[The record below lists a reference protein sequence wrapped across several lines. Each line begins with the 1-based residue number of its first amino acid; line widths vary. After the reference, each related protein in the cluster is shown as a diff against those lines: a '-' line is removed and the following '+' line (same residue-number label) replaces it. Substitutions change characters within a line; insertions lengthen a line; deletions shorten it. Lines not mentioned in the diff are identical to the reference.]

1 MVCRGEAEEGGESR
15 LAALR
20 AGIRFRFKSEGGAMS
35 KRDAEHKFYLVR
47 EDVLPEAMKK
57 TLEAK
62 ELIDRGRA
70 ESVWEAVKQV
80 DLSRSAFYKY
90 RDTIYPFH
98 KVVKERIITL
108 FFHLEDRSGTLSEL
122 LRLVAEYRGNILTI
136 HQTIPLQGRA
146 NVTLS
151 LNVSEMT
158 IDLDEMLSALKN
170 LDFID
175 TVEVLGSGG

>member
-1 MVCRGEAEEGGESR
+1 M
-15 LAALR
+15 
-20 AGIRFRFKSEGGAMS
+20 KSS
-35 KRDAEHKFYLVR
+35 KVDKKFYLVR

-62 ELIDRGRA
+62 EMIDRGKA
-70 ESVWEAVKQV
+70 ESVWDAVQRV

-90 RDTIYPFH
+90 RDTVFPFH
-98 KVVKERIITL
+98 TVVKERLITL

-122 LRLVAEYRGNILTI
+122 LSVVASAGCNILTI

-151 LNVSEMT
+151 LNTTEMGIE
-158 IDLDEMLSALKN
+158 IDELLTKLRRLEFVDK
-170 LDFID
+170 
-175 TVEVLGSGG
+175 VEVLGSGA